1 MRITRPLAAPA
12 IAAAALAALAALLLY
27 YGIPQLAVHVL
38 NGGWLA
44 AWMRNAALWVSLGGR
59 GGTNT

>member
-12 IAAAALAALAALLLY
+12 IAATTLAAMAALLLY
-27 YGIPQLAVHVL
+27 YGTPQLAAHVL

-44 AWMRNAALWVSLGGR
+44 DWLRSVALWASLPGQP
-59 GGTNT
+59 